1 MHHRIIYRYLF
12 LFLYL
17 LPHSS
22 NAAPTVFEDNKMN
35 NEQINAYRLLN
46 LWDQVNENSNSSS
59 DPYTIQVW
67 EHLLATAYQKAIA
80 NKDETLQF
88 KLSIPLSFTYHSETK
103 FSLGLPLLLN
113 LYRHKE
119 KLNNIQLKRVLIKLE
134 EEYRASNDITNA
146 LKIRKE
152 RIENQFINNYWEIYR
167 DCGLYEAAKKDLL
180 QFVPIPPIYST
191 KRLLH
196 YFLLGDLYFQM
207 NEIDSAKMIYAIGVN
222 QSRETISVNMTT
234 QKYSNDDLLYWEGC
248 FMGNII
254 KCNIEKGDYKN
265 AIPTLLNDIKYSTTN
280 IDNKIL
286 KMILLS
292 KCYQHFHQFND
303 AKIYLDSATSL
314 FSGKTAK
321 PLLVNLLLTKSSYF
335 SSVNKSD
342 SALFYYKEYDNYRNA
357 LNQNIQKNQSVLLLG
372 QLEISTR
379 RKELLQSKQSLYNS
393 LKKNESQNILLLIL
407 IFILFTSIMY
417 GILMYRNN
425 LIKSKSKDQI
435 EAQNIM
441 INEHSKKIEAQ
452 FNHNELLLKELHHRV
467 KNNLQVMY
475 SLLNLQ
481 KRRNVDFETIETLSS
496 IQNRIQT
503 MALVHQNLY
512 TSGNFELVEIAI
524 YINTL
529 ANHLASIY
537 KVDKQS
543 IYVNLEIEE
552 DLKLPIEIV
561 VAIGL
566 IVNEAVSN
574 AFKYAFKNKSTGIIQ
589 VNIYNIENE
598 ISILIQDN
606 GIGFNEVSKKEN
618 SLGMKLIEL
627 MCSQLRA
634 THFIEK
640 TNGVKH
646 HIKFNLTP

>member
-1 MHHRIIYRYLF
+1 M
-12 LFLYL
+12 
-17 LPHSS
+17 
-22 NAAPTVFEDNKMN
+22 NANSLMLDDNKMN
-35 NEQINAYRLLN
+35 NEQTSANKLIK
-46 LWDQVNENSNSSS
+46 LWEDVNGNSNSSS
-59 DPYTIQVW
+59 DPYTIKVW
-67 EHLLATAYQKAIA
+67 EKLLSTAYQNAIDH
-80 NKDETLQF
+80 KDTELQF
-88 KLSIPLSFTYHSETK
+88 RLSIPLSFTYHSETK
-103 FSLGLPLLLN
+103 FNQGLPLLIN
-113 LYRHKE
+113 LFDHKE
-119 KLNNIQLKRVLIKLE
+119 KLSTIQLKQVLIKLE
-134 EEYRASNDITNA
+134 EEYRATNDITNA
-146 LKIRKE
+146 IKIRKE
-152 RIENQFINNYWEIYR
+152 RIENHFINNYWEIYR

-191 KRLLH
+191 KRLLY

-207 NEIDSAKMIYAIGVN
+207 NEYDSAKLIYTQGVD
-222 QSRETISVNMTT
+222 QSREAIKVNLTT
-234 QKYSNDDLLYWEGC
+234 QSYSNEDLLYWEGC

-254 KCNIEKGDYKN
+254 KCNIEKRDYKN
-265 AIPTLLNDIKYSTTN
+265 AIPTLLNDIKYSAKN

-292 KCYQHFHQFND
+292 RCYQYYRQFKE
-303 AKIYLDSATSL
+303 AKLYLDSASL
-314 FSGKTAK
+314 LYSGKTAK
-321 PLLVNLLLTKSSYF
+321 PLQVNLLLTKSSYF
-335 SSVNKSD
+335 ASVNKTD

-393 LKKNESQNILLLIL
+393 LKKNEHQNILLLIL
-407 IFILFTSIMY
+407 IFILITSIMF
-417 GILMYRNN
+417 GLFMYRNN
-425 LIKSKSKDQI
+425 LIKSKSKDKI
-435 EAQNIM
+435 EAQNLM

-452 FNHNELLLKELHHRV
+452 FNHNEILLKELHHRV

-481 KRRNVDFETIETLSS
+481 KRRNIDFETIDTLSS

-512 TSGNFELVEIAI
+512 TSGNFELVEIGI

-529 ANHLASIY
+529 ANHLESIY
-537 KVDKQS
+537 KIDKQS
-543 IYVNLEIEE
+543 IDVIIEIEE
-552 DLKLPIEIV
+552 DLKLPIEMV
-561 VAIGL
+561 VSIGL

-574 AFKYAFKNKSTGIIQ
+574 AFKYAFKNKANGKLQ
-589 VNIYNIENE
+589 VNITHIENE

-606 GIGFNEVSKKEN
+606 GIGYKEISKKEN

-627 MCSQLRA
+627 MCSQLKA
-634 THFIEK
+634 THFIET

-646 HIKFNLTP
+646 HVKFNLTT